1 MPQYILKLAENDA
14 SGAREIELSAGDA
27 CGPMN
32 FLERHDIRQPVE
44 LWCGSTPLC
53 RLERLSSG
61 VWVVTQPKAE
71 PRDAEPVPRK
81 PRRDP
86 RNERSSRVPGSGKPA
101 MLYRP
106 KVISAHTG
114 R

>member
-1 MPQYILKLAENDA
+1 MPQFILKLAENDA
-14 SGAREIELSAGDA
+14 SEVREIELSAEDA

-53 RLERLSSG
+53 SLEQLSSG
-61 VWVVTQPKAE
+61 VWVVTQPKAA
-71 PRDAEPVPRK
+71 PRNAEPVPLK
-81 PRRDP
+81 PRRGS
-86 RNERSSRVPGSGKPA
+86 RNERSSRVPGSVKPA
-101 MLYRP
+101 ILYP
-106 KVISAHTG
+106 PNVISAHTG